1 MKEKNILVNVG
12 NTEIDLFEFI
22 DQNSEVLK
30 NQYLNIIL
38 QLSNFVIN
46 NQSLKDR
53 LYFKDYSLWEMSLLQ
68 EKNIYKNRFI
78 FKTIKYLALKKIITD
93 NINENIKI
101 FYLESDLASCLETEF
116 KNLKISFVD
125 KSFSFLNKIN
135 QVIKKNIPL
144 HFLYFLYYFFKNC
157 SFRKFND
164 KVLIEKKFL
173 IFSYFTHYDIKK
185 FNEKIFYPKQWTGL
199 WEEIIE
205 NANFSKYFL
214 QTKN

>member
-1 MKEKNILVNVG
+1 MKEKNIYVNVG
-12 NTEIDLFEFI
+12 NIEIDLFEFI

-68 EKNIYKNRFI
+68 EKNIYKNEFI

-101 FYLESDLASCLETEF
+101 FNLESDLALCLEREF
-116 KNLKISFVD
+116 KNLKISFVG

-135 QVIKKNIPL
+135 QIIKKNIPL

-157 SFRKFND
+157 SFRKFNN
-164 KVLIEKKFL
+164 KVLKKKKISNFFL
-173 IFSYFTHYDIKK
+173 FHSLRYKK
-185 FNEKIFYPKQWTGL
+185 I
-199 WEEIIE
+199 
-205 NANFSKYFL
+205 
-214 QTKN
+214 

>member
-101 FYLESDLASCLETEF
+101 FYL
-116 KNLKISFVD
+116 
-125 KSFSFLNKIN
+125 
-135 QVIKKNIPL
+135 
-144 HFLYFLYYFFKNC
+144 
-157 SFRKFND
+157 
-164 KVLIEKKFL
+164 
-173 IFSYFTHYDIKK
+173 
-185 FNEKIFYPKQWTGL
+185 
-199 WEEIIE
+199 
-205 NANFSKYFL
+205 
-214 QTKN
+214 

>member
-1 MKEKNILVNVG
+1 M
-12 NTEIDLFEFI
+12 
-22 DQNSEVLK
+22 
-30 NQYLNIIL
+30 
-38 QLSNFVIN
+38 
-46 NQSLKDR
+46 
-53 LYFKDYSLWEMSLLQ
+53 
-68 EKNIYKNRFI
+68 
-78 FKTIKYLALKKIITD
+78 
-93 NINENIKI
+93 
-101 FYLESDLASCLETEF
+101 ESDLASCLETEF

-205 NANFSKYFL
+205 NANFFQIFL
-214 QTKN
+214 PNEKLKFFF

>member
-78 FKTIKYLALKKIITD
+78 FKQS
-93 NINENIKI
+93 NI
-101 FYLESDLASCLETEF
+101 
-116 KNLKISFVD
+116 
-125 KSFSFLNKIN
+125 
-135 QVIKKNIPL
+135 
-144 HFLYFLYYFFKNC
+144 
-157 SFRKFND
+157 
-164 KVLIEKKFL
+164 
-173 IFSYFTHYDIKK
+173 
-185 FNEKIFYPKQWTGL
+185 
-199 WEEIIE
+199 
-205 NANFSKYFL
+205 
-214 QTKN
+214 